1 MSEFDDVKPYSEL
14 TIVERMRGQ
23 LRPSGTLPVVG
34 LHLND
39 RFFNV
44 EFIEKCIAELE
55 RMEIRAAIGDAPSNL
70 EKLAYTLLCDSAFID
85 PEHDAKQKAWLKK
98 EGLSD

>member
-1 MSEFDDVKPYSEL
+1 MSEFDDVKPYHEL
-14 TIVERMRGQ
+14 SITERMRGQ
-23 LRPSGTLPVVG
+23 LRPKGTLPVVG

-55 RMEIRAAIGDAPSNL
+55 RMEVRAAIGDAPSNL
-70 EKLAYTLLCDSAFID
+70 EKLAYILLCDSAYID
-85 PEHDAKQKAWLKK
+85 PEHDAKQREFLKK
-98 EGLSD
+98 EGLLD